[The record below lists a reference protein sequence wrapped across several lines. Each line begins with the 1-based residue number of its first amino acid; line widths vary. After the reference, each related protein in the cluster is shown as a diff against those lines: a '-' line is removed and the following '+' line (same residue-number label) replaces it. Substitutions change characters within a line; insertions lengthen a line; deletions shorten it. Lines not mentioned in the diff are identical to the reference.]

1 MLIAALTVSLQLAA
15 SVAPLPSG
23 HWMPVQAMDH
33 PYEAVMTSDPSGD
46 AGAWSLQDGARLT
59 ADVGL
64 KASRIVN
71 ELHEEGVAANRPGA
85 VPGFTDETVD
95 LASKADAVPVAAIA
109 DEGGSVLKKI
119 ARHAVKFKAVIILLI
134 GAIGAVGAA
143 GAAGKLSTGSTN
155 QDESND
161 NPDTARTPA

>member
-1 MLIAALTVSLQLAA
+1 MLIAGLTVSMQLAA

-23 HWMPVQAMDH
+23 HWMPVEAMDH
-33 PYEAVMTSDPSGD
+33 PYEAMTTSAPSGD
-46 AGAWSLQDGARLT
+46 AGAWSLQDGARIT
-59 ADVGL
+59 AEVGL

-71 ELHEEGVAANRPGA
+71 ELREEGVAANRPGA
-85 VPGFTDETVD
+85 VAGFTDETVD

-109 DEGGSVLKKI
+109 DEGGSVLRKV
-119 ARHAVKFKAVIILLI
+119 ARHAVKFKAVIVLLI
-134 GAIGAVGAA
+134 GAVGVVGAV
-143 GAAGKLSTGSTN
+143 GKLSTGSTN